1 MLIRSQT
8 YDFKSMPAL
17 IATIRDLFELNL
29 KLKVLI
35 SAAVRNEKTL
45 ECFLEACGMWHC

>member
-1 MLIRSQT
+1 MEMLIHLQT

-17 IATIRDLFELNL
+17 IATIRDLFELYP

-35 SAAVRNEKTL
+35 AAAVRNEKTL
-45 ECFLEACGMWHC
+45 KCFLDACGM